1 MVESKNEFLME
12 VTDKTRADI
21 KGGTLID
28 YEGKPKLLEIAQV
41 PENKVDEF
49 KSIKKFKIF
58 NTNNLWVR
66 LDAIKRLIDNK
77 ALEGMDIIQ
86 NQKAVNGVSV
96 IQLERAAGAAMQ
108 YFQKAQGI
116 NVPRS
121 RFLPV
126 KSCSD
131 LFIVQSNLYSL
142 ANGSLVMNPARCVIL
157 SPAFHNAEHR
167 HI

>member
-1 MVESKNEFLME
+1 MTDILKHMVEADKDYIME

-28 YEGKPKLLEIAQV
+28 YEGKLKLLEIAQV
-41 PENKVDEF
+41 PSDKVDEF

-58 NTNNLWVR
+58 NTNNLWLR
-66 LDAIKRLIDNK
+66 LDSIKRLVESR
-77 ALEGMDIIQ
+77 ALDEMDVIQ
-86 NQKAVNGVSV
+86 NVKSIKGMPV

-108 YFQKAQGI
+108 YFEKAQGV

-131 LFIVQSNLYSL
+131 LFLVQSNLYALS
-142 ANGSLVMNPARCVIL
+142 NGSLVMNPARFAHLLAC
-157 SPAFHNAEHR
+157 E
-167 HI
+167 